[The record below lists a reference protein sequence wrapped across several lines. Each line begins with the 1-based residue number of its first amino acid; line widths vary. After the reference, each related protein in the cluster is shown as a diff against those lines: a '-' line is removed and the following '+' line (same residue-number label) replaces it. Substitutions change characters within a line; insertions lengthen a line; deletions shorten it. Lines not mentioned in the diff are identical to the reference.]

1 MISLTKKTVK
11 HEYNLVLILYANYA
25 STEYKGHL
33 KHIIS

>member
-25 STEYKGHL
+25 STMNIKVT
-33 KHIIS
+33 